1 LKLLVSWLRD
11 FVDLRQPVAEVASR
25 LSMCGFEVAGIESV
39 GSCSDTAG
47 LQACAV
53 PDAVIDFEITANRPD
68 CLSVSGLAREAATA
82 FGVPLRLPWADP
94 SGAPVAS
101 GATAVPTPSRIDG
114 ERLSVSI
121 EAVDL
126 CPRYAAAV
134 AEVTIGPSP
143 DWLAARLTAAG
154 VRPINNVV
162 DVTNY
167 VLLEIG
173 HPLHAFDLE
182 RLDGRRLCARRARP
196 GERIRT
202 LDGEARALDPEMLVI
217 ADGTTAQAVAGVMGG
232 AASEVWSGT
241 RVIALESA
249 YFKPASVR
257 RTSKRLGLKS
267 EASTRFER
275 GADIN
280 VPVVALE
287 RARSLLQQI
296 GAGLPVGAP
305 IDVYPAPRGPVDL
318 ALRRERI
325 AWLLGVGVDD
335 VEIERILAAL
345 GFGVTGVPGGWR
357 VSVPTRR
364 VDVSR
369 EADLIEE
376 VARHFGYD
384 RVPSHFPPLR
394 EVAPRPDPRMA
405 RKTLIRHVLAA
416 AGFSEAVSW
425 TFIDA
430 ADAAPFA
437 GPGEAP
443 VSLAYPLSENFAVLR
458 PSLLP
463 GLVDGVARNR
473 RHQTRDVRLFE
484 VGASFS
490 AAEGERHRVAFALT
504 GAGVTEHWGGGMRPA
519 DFFDAVG
526 VVERLGEALGL
537 PLRFSESS
545 ASCLVP
551 GRAASVAACE
561 TRVGMVG
568 LLVPS
573 ESERRGLPAGD
584 EIFVAELDLDAVD
597 RLAPTADTRVRA
609 LPRFPSIVRDI
620 SVVVDER
627 LRSAQVRETI
637 QRVAPA
643 TLVELRE
650 FDRYKGQGI
659 PEGRYSLS
667 LRLTFRASDRTLT
680 DADVQEAMERVMAA
694 LVREHQAVQR

>member
-1 LKLLVSWLRD
+1 MKLLVSWLRD
-11 FVDLRQPVAEVASR
+11 FADLRQPVAEVASR
-25 LSMCGFEVAGIESV
+25 LSMCGFEVAGIEA
-39 GSCSDTAG
+39 DE
-47 LQACAV
+47 
-53 PDAVIDFEITANRPD
+53 VIDFEITANRPD
-68 CLSVSGLAREAATA
+68 CLSVAGLAREAATA
-82 FGVPLRLPWADP
+82 FGVPLRLPWADGSDRP
-94 SGAPVAS
+94 AP
-101 GATAVPTPSRIDG
+101 GGTTAAPTPSRIDG
-114 ERLSVSI
+114 ERISVSI
-121 EAVDL
+121 EAPDL

-154 VRPINNVV
+154 VRPISNVV

-202 LDGEARALDPEMLVI
+202 LDGEVRALDPEMLVI
-217 ADGTTAQAVAGVMGG
+217 ADGSTAQAVAGVMGG

-241 RVIALESA
+241 RIIALESA
-249 YFKPASVR
+249 YFTPTSVR

-275 GADIN
+275 GTDIN

-287 RARSLLQQI
+287 RARALFEQI
-296 GAGLPVGAP
+296 GAGRLIGAP
-305 IDVYPAPRGPVDL
+305 VDVYPAPRGPVDL
-318 ALRRERI
+318 TLRRERI
-325 AWLLGVGVDD
+325 AWLLGVAVDD
-335 VEIERILAAL
+335 AEVVRVFTGL
-345 GFGVTGVPGGWR
+345 GFAVTEVPGGWR

-364 VDVSR
+364 VDILR

-394 EVAPRPDPRMA
+394 AAAPRPDPRMA
-405 RKTLIRHVLAA
+405 RKTLLRHVLTA
-416 AGFSEAVSW
+416 AGFSEAVSY
-425 TFIDA
+425 TFIDP

-437 GPGEAP
+437 EAIEAP
-443 VSLAYPLSENFAVLR
+443 VPLAYPLSEKFAVLR

-463 GLVDGVARNR
+463 GLVEGVAHNR
-473 RHQTRDVRLFE
+473 RHQMRDVRLFE
-484 VGASFS
+484 VGARFS
-490 AAEGERHRVAFALT
+490 ASEGEGHRVAFALT
-504 GAGVTEHWGGGMRPA
+504 GAGVPDDWSGGTRPA

-526 VVERLGEALGL
+526 MVERLGEALGL
-537 PLRFSESS
+537 SLRFSESN
-545 ASCLVP
+545 APCLVP
-551 GRAASVAACE
+551 GRAAVVAVGE
-561 TRVGMVG
+561 TTVGIVG

-584 EIFVAELDLDAVD
+584 EVFVAELDLDALD
-597 RLAPTADTRVRA
+597 RLAPTADTQVRA
-609 LPRFPSIVRDI
+609 LPRFPWIVRDI
-620 SVVVDER
+620 SVVVDEK
-627 LRSAQVRETI
+627 LRSEQVRETI
-637 QRVAPA
+637 QRVAPE
-643 TLVELRE
+643 TLVGLRE
-650 FDRYKGQGI
+650 FDRYTGQGI

-680 DADVQEAMERVMAA
+680 DTDVQEAMGRIMAA

>member
-1 LKLLVSWLRD
+1 MRAAA
-11 FVDLRQPVAEVASR
+11 RQIA
-25 LSMCGFEVAGIESV
+25 
-39 GSCSDTAG
+39 
-47 LQACAV
+47 QAFRPAP

-68 CLSVSGLAREAATA
+68 CLSVAGLAREAATA
-82 FGVPLRLPWADP
+82 FRVPLRLPWADASDRP
-94 SGAPVAS
+94 APGGAAAAPTAS
-101 GATAVPTPSRIDG
+101 SIDG
-114 ERLSVSI
+114 DRIGVSI
-121 EAVDL
+121 EAPDL

-134 AEVTIGPSP
+134 AEVKIGPSP

-154 VRPINNVV
+154 VRPISNVV

-202 LDGEARALDPEMLVI
+202 LDGEVRALDPEMLVI
-217 ADGTTAQAVAGVMGG
+217 ADGSAAQAVAGVMGG

-241 RVIALESA
+241 RLIALESA

-267 EASTRFER
+267 EASSRFER

-287 RARSLLQQI
+287 RACALLEQI
-296 GAGLPVGAP
+296 GAGTRVGAP
-305 IDVYPAPRGPVDL
+305 VDVYPAPRGPVDVT
-318 ALRRERI
+318 LRRERI
-325 AWLLGVGVDD
+325 AWLLGISVDD
-335 VEIERILAAL
+335 ADVERIFAGL
-345 GFGVTGVPGGWR
+345 GFGVVAVAGGWR

-364 VDVSR
+364 VDISR

-394 EVAPRPDPRMA
+394 QAAPRPDPRMA
-405 RKTLIRHVLAA
+405 RHTLLRHVLTS
-416 AGFSEAVSW
+416 AGFSEAVSY
-425 TFIDA
+425 TFIDP

-437 GPGEAP
+437 GAGEAP
-443 VSLAYPLSENFAVLR
+443 VRLAYPLSENFAVLR

-463 GLVDGVARNR
+463 GLVEGVAHNR

-484 VGASFS
+484 MGASFS
-490 AAEGERHRVAFALT
+490 ATEGERHRLAFALT
-504 GAGVTEHWGGGMRPA
+504 GAGVPEYWGGGTRPA
-519 DFFDAVG
+519 DFFDAKG
-526 VVERLGEALGL
+526 VVERVGEALGL
-537 PLRFSESS
+537 ALQFRESD
-545 ASCLVP
+545 AGCLVP
-551 GRAASVAACE
+551 GRAAAVAVGE
-561 TRVGMVG
+561 TTVGAVG
-568 LLVPS
+568 LLVPW
-573 ESERRGLPAGD
+573 ESERRGLPADD
-584 EIFVAELDLDAVD
+584 EIFVAELDLDALD
-597 RLAPTADTRVRA
+597 RLAPASDTEVRA

-620 SVVVDER
+620 SVVVDEK
-627 LRSAQVRETI
+627 LRSGQVRETI

-643 TLVELRE
+643 TLVGLRE
-650 FDRYKGQGI
+650 FDRYTGQGI

-667 LRLTFRASDRTLT
+667 LRLTFRAPDRTLT
-680 DADVQEAMERVMAA
+680 DPDVQEAMERIMAA
-694 LVREHQAVQR
+694 LAKEHAAVQR

>member
-1 LKLLVSWLRD
+1 MKLLVSWLREYAD
-11 FVDLRQPVAEVASR
+11 VRSPVAEVAST
-25 LSMCGFEVAGIESV
+25 LSMRGFEVAGIE
-39 GSCSDTAG
+39 A
-47 LQACAV
+47 
-53 PDAVIDFEITANRPD
+53 DAIIDFEITANRPD

-82 FGVPLRLPWADP
+82 FGVPLRLPWTDP
-94 SGAPVAS
+94 SSHPMTGGALAS
-101 GATAVPTPSRIDG
+101 PTASRIDG
-114 ERLSVSI
+114 ERIGVSI

-143 DWLAARLTAAG
+143 DWLAARLAAAG

-167 VLLEIG
+167 VLLEVG

-202 LDGEARALDPEMLVI
+202 LDGEVRALDPEMLVI
-217 ADGTTAQAVAGVMGG
+217 ADGSTAQAVAGVMGG
-232 AASEVWSGT
+232 ATSEVSSAT

-257 RTSKRLGLKS
+257 RTSKRLGLKT

-275 GADIN
+275 GTDIN

-287 RARSLLQQI
+287 RACQLLERI
-296 GAGLPVGAP
+296 GAGKRIGPPV
-305 IDVYPAPRGPVDL
+305 DVYPSPRGPLDL
-318 ALRRERI
+318 TLRRERI
-325 AWLLGVGVDD
+325 GWLLGVGVDD
-335 VEIERILAAL
+335 GEVARILTGL
-345 GFGVTGVPGGWR
+345 GFGVREVPGGWR

-364 VDVSR
+364 VDVLR

-384 RVPSHFPPLR
+384 KVPSHFPPLR
-394 EVAPRPDPRMA
+394 AAAPRPDPRMA
-405 RKTLIRHVLAA
+405 RKTLVRHVLTA
-416 AGFSEAVSW
+416 AGFSEAVGW

-430 ADAAPFA
+430 SDAARFA
-437 GPGEAP
+437 GATDSP
-443 VSLAYPLSENFAVLR
+443 VPLAYPLSEQYAVLR

-463 GLVDGVARNR
+463 GLVDAVAHNR
-473 RHQTRDVRLFE
+473 RRQCRDVRLFE

-504 GAGVTEHWGGGMRPA
+504 GAGVAEHWSGGARPV
-519 DFFDAVG
+519 DFFDAKG

-537 PLRFSESS
+537 SLAFT
-545 ASCLVP
+545 ASNAPCLVP
-551 GRAASVAACE
+551 GRAAAVSAGE
-561 TRVGMVG
+561 TAVGLVG

-584 EIFVAELDLDAVD
+584 EIFVAELDLDALD
-597 RLAPTADTRVRA
+597 RLAQTADTAVRA

-620 SVVVDER
+620 SVVLDER

-637 QRVAPA
+637 QRAAPA
-643 TLVELRE
+643 TLAGLRE
-650 FDRYKGQGI
+650 FDRYHGQGI

-667 LRLTFRASDRTLT
+667 LRLTFRAPDRTLT
-680 DADVQEAMERVMAA
+680 DADVQEAMERIMAA
-694 LVREHQAVQR
+694 LTKEHGAVQR

>member
-1 LKLLVSWLRD
+1 
-11 FVDLRQPVAEVASR
+11 
-25 LSMCGFEVAGIESV
+25 
-39 GSCSDTAG
+39 
-47 LQACAV
+47 
-53 PDAVIDFEITANRPD
+53 
-68 CLSVSGLAREAATA
+68 
-82 FGVPLRLPWADP
+82 
-94 SGAPVAS
+94 
-101 GATAVPTPSRIDG
+101 
-114 ERLSVSI
+114 
-121 EAVDL
+121 
-126 CPRYAAAV
+126 
-134 AEVTIGPSP
+134 
-143 DWLAARLTAAG
+143 
-154 VRPINNVV
+154 
-162 DVTNY
+162 
-167 VLLEIG
+167 
-173 HPLHAFDLE
+173 
-182 RLDGRRLCARRARP
+182 
-196 GERIRT
+196 
-202 LDGEARALDPEMLVI
+202 
-217 ADGTTAQAVAGVMGG
+217 MGG

-275 GADIN
+275 GTDIN

-287 RARSLLQQI
+287 RARALLERI
-296 GAGLPVGAP
+296 GTGRPVGAP
-305 IDVYPAPRGPVDL
+305 IDVYPAPRGPMDL
-318 ALRRERI
+318 TLRRERI
-325 AWLLGVGVDD
+325 DWLLGVGVDD
-335 VEIERILAAL
+335 GEVARILTGL
-345 GFGVTGVPGGWR
+345 GFAVTGVPGGWR

-364 VDVSR
+364 VDVLR

-384 RVPSHFPPLR
+384 KVPSHFPPLR
-394 EVAPRPDPRMA
+394 AVAPRPDPRMA
-405 RKTLIRHVLAA
+405 RKALVRHVLAA

-430 ADAAPFA
+430 VDAAPFA
-437 GPGEAP
+437 GQGEAP
-443 VSLAYPLSENFAVLR
+443 VPLAYPLSEKFAVLR

-463 GLVDGVARNR
+463 GLVDGVAHNR
-473 RHQTRDVRLFE
+473 RHQIRDVRLFE

-504 GAGVTEHWGGGMRPA
+504 GAGVMEHWGGGMRPA

-526 VVERLGEALGL
+526 VVERIGEALGL
-537 PLRFSESS
+537 PLRFADST

-551 GRAASVAACE
+551 GRAAAVSVGE
-561 TRVGMVG
+561 TTIGAVG
-568 LLVPS
+568 LLVPA
-573 ESERRGLPAGD
+573 ESERRGLPGGD
-584 EIFVAELDLDAVD
+584 EIFVAEIDLDAID
-597 RLAPTADTRVRA
+597 RLAPMVDTAVRA

-627 LRSAQVRETI
+627 LRSEQVRETI

-643 TLVELRE
+643 TLVGMRE

-694 LVREHQAVQR
+694 LATEHGAIQR